1 MERVVDILSVDD
13 RAVDA
18 DIPLRVREN
27 SASDD
32 RVLRSKN
39 GAAALSHLFVR
50 DQLVRPSPSLPSL
63 VLLNAQ
69 LPVMS
74 GAFLLDDP
82 PGHPA
87 TRDLPLVFV
96 NTDSGR
102 RIHPDTCRP
111 RRPRH
116 RTCQNAEALL
126 AASAPTAR
134 SRISKSLGDGRLFV
148 NNVIEVS

>member
-1 MERVVDILSVDD
+1 MARVVDILSVDD

-18 DIPLRVREN
+18 DITILVLQN

-39 GAAALSHLFVR
+39 GAAALSYLFGR

-63 VLLNAQ
+63 VLLDAR

-74 GAFLLDDP
+74 GACLLDDL
-82 PGHPA
+82 PGYPA
-87 TRDLPLVFV
+87 TRDLPLVLV

-102 RIHPDTCRP
+102 RIHPETCRP
-111 RRPRH
+111 RCPLD

-126 AASAPTAR
+126 TASAPTAR
-134 SRISKSLGDGRLFV
+134 SRISEFPQGRDDC
-148 NNVIEVS
+148 S